1 MIRFSLSRIF
11 DLENYWNWVGKK
23 EPISAELYDNS
34 GRTIFLPLEN
44 EMKRER
50 CLVRSQHA
58 SRSCSRRVFLFS
70 QRNVFLVNKKTQI
83 ELVGLVSTIS
93 ICRLIVCFLS
103 ERSWSLCTHTWNC
116 PYRMYRLF
124 SFVWPFSRFYSKRL
138 PLFVFFF
145 CSLFKVIIMIIATT
159 KYCSEHWWRS
169 RKFDTRTE
177 RMRLKRKQTWNEDWR
192 ESWNVFST
200 RSVTK
205 LFLSFLFWG
214 ERLNCV

>member
-145 CSLFKVIIMIIATT
+145 VLSSKLLLWLLLLLNIA
-159 KYCSEHWWRS
+159 RS
-169 RKFDTRTE
+169 TDDGHENLTHAPNE
-177 RMRLKRKQTWNEDWR
+177 CVWNENKL
-192 ESWNVFST
+192 EMKIEENPGTFS
-200 RSVTK
+200 RHDQS
-205 LFLSFLFWG
+205 
-214 ERLNCV
+214 LNYF

>member
-124 SFVWPFSRFYSKRL
+124 LLSDLFLDSIRNVFHCSYFFVLFPKLLLWLLLLLNIARSTDDGHENLTHAPNECVWNENKLEMKIEESPGTFSRHDQ
-138 PLFVFFF
+138 
-145 CSLFKVIIMIIATT
+145 SLNYF
-159 KYCSEHWWRS
+159 
-169 RKFDTRTE
+169 
-177 RMRLKRKQTWNEDWR
+177 
-192 ESWNVFST
+192 
-200 RSVTK
+200 
-205 LFLSFLFWG
+205 
-214 ERLNCV
+214 

>member
-1 MIRFSLSRIF
+1 MCCAVSSSSEKGSESFKVETDKTSRLVTNGSVIFSHSHWSFRIGMIRFSLSRIF

-34 GRTIFLPLEN
+34 GRTIFLPFEN

-103 ERSWSLCTHTWNC
+103 ERSWSLCTHT
-116 PYRMYRLF
+116 
-124 SFVWPFSRFYSKRL
+124 
-138 PLFVFFF
+138 
-145 CSLFKVIIMIIATT
+145 
-159 KYCSEHWWRS
+159 
-169 RKFDTRTE
+169 
-177 RMRLKRKQTWNEDWR
+177 
-192 ESWNVFST
+192 
-200 RSVTK
+200 
-205 LFLSFLFWG
+205 
-214 ERLNCV
+214 